1 MIKVKELKDDA
12 MIDVKVNKSYYLMAK
27 AASFTI
33 LKSMGLENKENPDE
47 YFKTIMNDKYEN
59 LDDTQR
65 AFYTVI
71 LLLAEIEKQATE
83 NNLYVEKE
91 VLEPGDEGY
100 VEPTIE
106 EKPTEGSN

>member
-12 MIDVKVNKSYYLMAK
+12 MIDVKVNKSYYMMAK

-33 LKSMGLENKENPDE
+33 LKSMDLETKENPDE

-65 AFYTVI
+65 AFYTII

-100 VEPTIE
+100 VEPIIE
-106 EKPTEGSN
+106 EESTGDSN

>member
-12 MIDVKVNKSYYLMAK
+12 LIDIKVNKSFYLMAK

-33 LKSMGLENKENPDE
+33 LNSMDINEMKNGDE
-47 YFKTIMNDKYEN
+47 YFKKIMNDKYEN

-65 AFYTVI
+65 AFYTII
-71 LLLAEIEKQATE
+71 LILAEIEKQAAD
-83 NNLYVEKE
+83 NNLYIEKE

-100 VEPTIE
+100 EEP
-106 EKPTEGSN
+106 KSN